1 MSNIVLKGSTSGDV
15 TITVPA
21 AAGTN
26 TVTIPAAT
34 GNLPLSNLD
43 HVTNRPNAKPLVI
56 NGDMHVA
63 QRGTSVS
70 SVTAAAYRTVDR
82 FHINIDTMG
91 TWTITQADDAPT
103 GSGFQHSLKLDCT
116 TADGSPAAG
125 DNITIN
131 TRLEGQDLQLFK
143 KGTSSAEKFT
153 VSFYVKSTKTG
164 THILELDDND
174 NGRNINQ
181 AYTINSSNTWEK
193 KVLTFDADT
202 TGAFGN
208 DNGAS
213 LRLFWWVGAG
223 SNFTSGTLETS
234 WASTTNANRAVGQVN
249 NADSTDNNWQITGVQ
264 LEVGEYTAD
273 TIPSFQHESFGD
285 NLSRCQRYYQRLLE
299 SQNVYFAGGWYYTAG
314 NVIGFKD
321 LVTTMRTTPTLI
333 CATVTNGYTFYRDSN
348 PDHVNSLGLN
358 SASPTNIAI
367 TNTSETSGTAG
378 DAGGWYCSSASS
390 QLDCTAEF

>member
-1 MSNIVLKGSTSGDV
+1 MSSIKLKGSSSGDV

-43 HVTNRPNAKPLVI
+43 HVTNRPNAKPLII

-63 QRGTSVS
+63 QRDTSVTG
-70 SVTAAAYRTVDR
+70 VTTAAYRTVDR

-153 VSFYVKSTKTG
+153 VSFWVKATKTG

-174 NGRNINQ
+174 NNRNINQ

-193 KVLTFDADT
+193 KVLSFDADT

-223 SNFTSGTLETS
+223 STYTSGTLETS

-249 NADSTDNNWQITGVQ
+249 NADSTSNNWQITGVQ

-285 NLSRCQRYYQRLLE
+285 NLSRCRRYFE
-299 SQNVYFAGGWYYTAG
+299 STQPSSNRRICGFNESSGQKCLPVDFKTSKRANPTMLIFDEANNSNALSILNGG
-314 NVIGFKD
+314 
-321 LVTTMRTTPTLI
+321 
-333 CATVTNGYTFYRDSN
+333 
-348 PDHVNSLGLN
+348 
-358 SASPTNIAI
+358 
-367 TNTSETSGTAG
+367 GTATNDQPVALVLAYVDCVTVFSNNG
-378 DAGGWYCSSASS
+378 TNAGISFQYSADAE
-390 QLDCTAEF
+390 L

>member
-1 MSNIVLKGSTSGDV
+1 MSSIKLKGSSSGDV

-34 GNLPLSNLD
+34 GTLPLSNLD
-43 HVTNRPNAKPLVI
+43 HVTNRPNTKPIII
-56 NGDMHVA
+56 NGDMQVA
-63 QRGTSVS
+63 QRGTSVTG
-70 SVTAAAYRTVDR
+70 VTASGYQTVDR

-116 TADGSPAAG
+116 TADGSPASG
-125 DNITIN
+125 DNITVN
-131 TRLEGQDLQLFK
+131 TKLEGQDLQLFK

-153 VSFYVKSTKTG
+153 VSFWVKATKTG

-181 AYTINSSNTWEK
+181 AYTINSSDTWEK
-193 KVLTFDADT
+193 KVLTFAADT

-208 DNGAS
+208 DNGSS

-249 NADSTDNNWQITGVQ
+249 NADSTDNNWYITGVQ

-273 TIPSFQHESFGD
+273 TIPPFQHGSYGD
-285 NLSRCQRYYQRLLE
+285 NLARCQRYFQIFTQPPLIGSANANNTIARASIGLFPV
-299 SQNVYFAGGWYYTAG
+299 QMRAAPTAVQSG
-314 NVIGFKD
+314 TLSWFYSNSHQ
-321 LVTTMRTTPTLI
+321 PTST
-333 CATVTNGYTFYRDSN
+333 AF
-348 PDHVNSLGLN
+348 
-358 SASPTNIAI
+358 SASYTDVDGAEFDV
-367 TNTSETSGTAG
+367 TVSGTGMTATHP
-378 DAGGWYCSSASS
+378 CSVFQSGSAFISFA
-390 QLDCTAEF
+390 AEL